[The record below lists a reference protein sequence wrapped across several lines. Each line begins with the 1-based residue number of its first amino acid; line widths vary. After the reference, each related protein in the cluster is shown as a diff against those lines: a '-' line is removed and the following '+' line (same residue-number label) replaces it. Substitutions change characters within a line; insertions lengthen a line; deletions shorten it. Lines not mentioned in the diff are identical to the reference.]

1 MLEVVVPDR
10 SGWDESR
17 SEFVE
22 IQGGALRFEH
32 SLVALSK
39 WESKTCRPFM
49 DGQVKSDE
57 DLDLYF
63 NCMCLTPET
72 QHLVPWM
79 STEDRNKLVEYI
91 EAPMTATTITD
102 RTSKSPKSTITT
114 SEVVY
119 GWMVSYNIPFD
130 PCENWHIAR
139 LMMLI
144 RVCGIQQDPKPKK
157 TASSEIAAN
166 NAALN
171 AARRAQYNTKG

>member
-17 SEFVE
+17 LEFVE
-22 IQGGALRFEH
+22 IQGGTLRFEH

-39 WESKTCRPFM
+39 WESKTCRLFM

-57 DLDLYF
+57 DLSLYF
-63 NCMCLTPET
+63 NCMCMTPET

-157 TASSEIAAN
+157 MASSEIAAN